1 MQVARACCALIAAV
15 LLSSCSAHK
24 TTVLTGDGTATVTTS
39 DDSKTTTVDT
49 KEGQVKVGK
58 DAVDTSKLGAPVY
71 PGAAAEDSGA
81 VAMSSEKGSGQ
92 MVAFK
97 TTDSFDKVYAFYKA
111 QMPKDSEKMKFAQGD
126 SSMAT
131 FQVGDDKGPDTTSV
145 MITAKSGE
153 TDILITHGTKAA
165 SGT

>member
-1 MQVARACCALIAAV
+1 MAAALLA
-15 LLSSCSAHK
+15 SCSAHK
-24 TTVLTGDGTATVTTS
+24 TTVLTGNGTATVTTS
-39 DDSKTTTVDT
+39 NDNKTTTVDT
-49 KEGQVKVGK
+49 KEGHMTVGK

-71 PGAAAEDSGA
+71 PGAQAEDSGGI
-81 VAMSSEKGSGQ
+81 AMSSAKGSGQ

-97 TTDSFDKVYAFYKA
+97 TTDSFEKVYAFYKA

-131 FQVGDDKGPDTTSV
+131 FQVGDDKGPETTSV

-153 TDILITHGTKAA
+153 TDILITHGTQSPNA
-165 SGT
+165 SATEGSSD